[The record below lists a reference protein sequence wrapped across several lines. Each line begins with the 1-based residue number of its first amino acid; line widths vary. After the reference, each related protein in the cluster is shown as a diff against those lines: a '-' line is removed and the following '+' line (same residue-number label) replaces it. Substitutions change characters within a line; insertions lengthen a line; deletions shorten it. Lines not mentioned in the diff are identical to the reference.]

1 MNLLLYVVRHT
12 RRHTIGRIFVK
23 GHEDFFTPYSRA
35 GRVNV
40 IRAASFRH
48 PAIKNGF
55 WRDPSKRAEAI
66 LAERYAQ
73 SVMQ

>member
-1 MNLLLYVVRHT
+1 MNLLLYVVRDT

-40 IRAASFRH
+40 IRSAFICRLAT
-48 PAIKNGF
+48 KNDSG
-55 WRDPSKRAEAI
+55 AI
-66 LAERYAQ
+66 L
-73 SVMQ
+73 